1 MAKLSTIKIELAEP
15 GMKLAVPVVS
25 AAGQTLLKS
34 GTLLEETHIDFL
46 KRRGIRTL
54 QVSDVE
60 FAKSDS
66 EMLKKTLDR
75 IEAMPTDVT
84 AMIDEVD
91 VSTIDP
97 GGPAVV
103 LDRMPAETPPKEAP
117 THRDVMMEQLDKTRK
132 DWKEKRADRKKKL
145 EQKHGE
151 TYKKM
156 DDALGD
162 PKPLTKDVV
171 FHPANLFSAA
181 VRDVTEQIYLEKKL
195 TPDTLDILTKN
206 ITMEILSRQG
216 LSTLLSRAQAA
227 GQYLMAHMVNV
238 GVFSMYLAIQ
248 MELSSQEVQDTA
260 MGGLLSDIGM
270 LAMPERYWV
279 LDRELWQKEQSQI
292 RRHPEESR
300 KLILATPG
308 TRELWARI
316 AGQHHERLDGS
327 GYPQGLKGKDIDL
340 SARIVQ
346 ICDVYAA
353 STADRAF
360 RDAHFPDDAMRQLM
374 GKQNLYDRSIV
385 EIFCQLVG
393 FFPEGYLVLLSSG
406 EHAVVVSTNPKNVFR
421 PVVRLRKDKNG
432 RPLMAS
438 EQHVLDLSGRLDLRI
453 VKILEDDSVRW
464 V

>member
-15 GMKLAVPVVS
+15 GMKLAGPVVS

-308 TRELWARI
+308 TREL
-316 AGQHHERLDGS
+316 
-327 GYPQGLKGKDIDL
+327 
-340 SARIVQ
+340 
-346 ICDVYAA
+346 
-353 STADRAF
+353 
-360 RDAHFPDDAMRQLM
+360 
-374 GKQNLYDRSIV
+374 
-385 EIFCQLVG
+385 
-393 FFPEGYLVLLSSG
+393 
-406 EHAVVVSTNPKNVFR
+406 
-421 PVVRLRKDKNG
+421 
-432 RPLMAS
+432 
-438 EQHVLDLSGRLDLRI
+438 
-453 VKILEDDSVRW
+453 
-464 V
+464 